1 MRTATDAAGVT
12 AELAAVPA
20 HERVALV
27 DPRFV
32 GHAHALRLALT
43 DPRFPAATVRGAL
56 TAQPEARAVLVRA
69 VTAAAAT
76 ARTSDGGAP
85 TAAPAPGSAESPEHV
100 AASTVVPT
108 TVPDRAEE
116 TQPPV
121 GSAPGPGADD
131 RSGDAGAP
139 GAAVASG
146 AADRADAAV
155 HAPDAAHASGE
166 YAESRSRTRPSGAAT
181 ALGAA
186 AAPTTAGAVGRATR
200 TDAPGTTAPDR
211 AAGTGVRAGGAAHAA
226 DSFATRSPSESSAEV
241 ATMGAANAPNAAAP
255 GEAAHVASPDRT
267 ADGLAAPSRSVAPAE
282 VAATHGAADAHSWVD
297 DIAAALDAGGVALHR
312 PELGVLV
319 ASVPADALSRAKAQD
334 AVDAVDD
341 ERVRLRSAVKARD
354 GFFTT
359 FCISPYSRYIAR
371 WCARRGLTPNQVT
384 TASLL
389 TALIAAACAATGTR
403 PGFVSAGVLL
413 IASFVLDCTDGQLA
427 RYSLQYSTLGAWL
440 DATFDRAKEYA
451 YYAGLALGAARA
463 DGDDVWALALGAMV
477 LQTCRHVVDFAFN
490 EANHDATGNTS
501 PTAAL
506 SGRLDSVGWTV
517 WVRRMIVLPIGERW
531 AMIAVLT
538 AFTTPRITFYAT
550 LIGCALA
557 ACYTTAGRVLRSLT
571 RRAGRTDRAARALAE
586 LADSGPLAELV
597 AKAAPRGASSY
608 LAPVSAALGA
618 TAVLAGAAATGFGS
632 WVPVG
637 CAVLYAVLA
646 GVAVTAPLKGP
657 LDWLV
662 PPLFRAAEY
671 GTILILA
678 ACSEVNGALPAAF
691 GLVAAV
697 AYHHYDTVYRIR
709 GGTGAPPHRL
719 VRAIGGH
726 EGRTVAV
733 TAAAALLHHQNQGF
747 TIALTALAAALAL
760 AVLIESIRFWVSS
773 GAPAV
778 HDESGEPA

>member
-1 MRTATDAAGVT
+1 MSTAILTGAPVAGSSLEDGLRSLGFDVRTATDAAAVT
-12 AELAAVPA
+12 AELATVPA
-20 HERVALV
+20 YERVALV
-27 DPRFV
+27 DPRFI
-32 GHAHALRLALT
+32 GHVHALRLALT
-43 DPRFPAATVRGAL
+43 DPRFPAAAVRGAL
-56 TAQPEARAVLVRA
+56 SVQAEARTALVRA
-69 VTAAAAT
+69 VTAAE
-76 ARTSDGGAP
+76 RT
-85 TAAPAPGSAESPEHV
+85 
-100 AASTVVPT
+100 
-108 TVPDRAEE
+108 
-116 TQPPV
+116 
-121 GSAPGPGADD
+121 
-131 RSGDAGAP
+131 
-139 GAAVASG
+139 
-146 AADRADAAV
+146 
-155 HAPDAAHASGE
+155 
-166 YAESRSRTRPSGAAT
+166 
-181 ALGAA
+181 
-186 AAPTTAGAVGRATR
+186 
-200 TDAPGTTAPDR
+200 GTTAP
-211 AAGTGVRAGGAAHAA
+211 TG
-226 DSFATRSPSESSAEV
+226 STPQ
-241 ATMGAANAPNAAAP
+241 P
-255 GEAAHVASPDRT
+255 
-267 ADGLAAPSRSVAPAE
+267 RSVAVAE
-282 VAATHGAADAHSWVD
+282 TTATDGTATAHSRVD
-297 DIAAALDAGGVALHR
+297 DLAAALDAEGVAVHR

-319 ASVPADALSRAKAQD
+319 ADVPADAEAQAAARD
-334 AVDAVDD
+334 AVAAVDD

-413 IASFVLDCTDGQLA
+413 LASFVLDCTDGQLA

-451 YYAGLALGAARA
+451 YYAGLALGAARG
-463 DGDDVWALALGAMV
+463 GDDVWALALGAMV

-490 EANHDATGNTS
+490 EANHDATGNSS

-538 AFTTPRITFYAT
+538 AFTTPRITFYVL

-571 RRAGRTDRAARALAE
+571 RRAERTDRAARALAE
-586 LADSGPLAELV
+586 LADSGPPAELV
-597 AKAAPRGASSY
+597 AKAAPRKASSY
-608 LAPVSAALGA
+608 LAPLSAALGA
-618 TAVLAGAAATGFGS
+618 AAVLAGTAAAGFGS

-646 GVAVTAPLKGP
+646 GVAVAAPLKSP

-678 ACSEVNGALPAAF
+678 AYAEMNGALPAAF

-709 GGTGAPPHRL
+709 GGTGAPPRRL

-726 EGRTVAV
+726 EGRTVVV
-733 TAAAALLHHQNQGF
+733 TAAAALLHDQNQGF
-747 TIALTALAAALAL
+747 TIALTALAAVIAL

-778 HDESGEPA
+778 HDETGEPA